1 MLDPLLDIL
10 LQHDFWC
17 TRRLLAACCELSP
30 EQFRRPL
37 GIGPGSLERTCTHLV
52 GSLFFFAGRLR
63 RVALADRPEYRDQ
76 AYTPH
81 ELLALLDQA
90 EPALRRAVEAALA
103 THALADPLNWS
114 NADEGEVSPEDQV
127 SYAVAL
133 AQMIDHGIHHRA
145 QAVDMLELLGYPH
158 PLSLHP
164 FEWDEA
170 VRGIG

>member
-1 MLDPLLDIL
+1 MLDPLLDTL
-10 LQHDFWC
+10 LQHDLWC

-30 EQFRRPL
+30 EQFQRPL

-63 RVALADRPEYRDQ
+63 RTPVAGRPDDRAR
-76 AYTPH
+76 AYTPV
-81 ELLALLDQA
+81 ELLALLDQV
-90 EPALRRAVEAALA
+90 EPELHRAVQAALA
-103 THALADPLNWS
+103 RHALTDLLSWTDT
-114 NADEGEVSPEDQV
+114 DEDDVLPEDQI

-145 QAVDMLELLGYPH
+145 QAVDMLELLGYPN
-158 PLSLHP
+158 PPSLHP

-170 VRGIG
+170 ARGIG